1 MSDEY
6 EGLRKQLNEQEWPN
20 VYLFKFVIPNR
31 SDLLARV
38 TALFDDGTD
47 LSYHQSKTGKYI
59 SVSAKE
65 MMIDVQSIIDKYKEA
80 AKIENI
86 MIL

>member
-6 EGLRKQLNEQEWPN
+6 DGLRKQLDELDWPS
-20 VYLFKFVIPNR
+20 VYLFKFVIPNKD
-31 SDLLARV
+31 DLLARV
-38 TALFDDGTD
+38 TALFNDATD
-47 LSYHQSKTGKYI
+47 LSYHQSRTGKYI

-65 MMIDVQSIIDKYKEA
+65 MMLSVDSIIEKYKEA